1 MIIDYIKYVIFM
13 NRILKLKE
21 VGILSALKERW
32 LTQTMINDIS
42 VNKTEAIR
50 MDQVSLVI
58 EVMCY
63 GTIIAFVILVIEKIV
78 YAYKL
83 KQS

>member
-1 MIIDYIKYVIFM
+1 M